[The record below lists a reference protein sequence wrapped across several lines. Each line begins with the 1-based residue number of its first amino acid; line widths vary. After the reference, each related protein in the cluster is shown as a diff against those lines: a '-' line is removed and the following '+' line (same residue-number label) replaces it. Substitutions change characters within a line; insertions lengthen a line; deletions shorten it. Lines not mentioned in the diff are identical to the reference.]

1 MIFDKHFY
9 ARYLKG
15 HNFDISL
22 ATMQLKN
29 YLDWRK
35 KQSIETILVSW
46 FLRLN
51 FAGLWIHTIWQ
62 NQRAAT

>member
-15 HNFDISL
+15 HNFDISR

-29 YLDWRK
+29 YLEWRK
-35 KQSIETILVSW
+35 KQNIETILVS
-46 FLRLN
+46 N
-51 FAGLWIHTIWQ
+51 FNSLLVLGL
-62 NQRAAT
+62 

>member
-29 YLDWRK
+29 YLEWRK
-35 KQSIETILVSW
+35 KQNIETILVST
-46 FLRLN
+46 F
-51 FAGLWIHTIWQ
+51 
-62 NQRAAT
+62 